1 MKQRSKQTGF
11 TLIELMI
18 VIAIIGILAA
28 IALPAYSNYVARA
41 QLAEGFKLTEGLRND
56 IAVWAAEH
64 KAFPDADAVSSTG
77 YLGAQAN
84 SLNGKYVA
92 EHGVSI
98 APTTGVITVQF
109 DAGSNAGKTLT
120 LTPTLNKD
128 LDEQII
134 YWVCSGTVEK
144 DHLPLSCQT
153 N

>member
-1 MKQRSKQTGF
+1 MKQNGTQTGF

-56 IAVWAAEH
+56 IAVWAAEY

-77 YLGAQAN
+77 YLGLQAN
-84 SLNGKYVA
+84 SLDGKYVA
-92 EHGVSI
+92 KHGVSI

-109 DAGSNAGKTLT
+109 DAGGNAGKTLT
-120 LTPTLNKD
+120 LTPTLNED

-144 DHLPLSCQT
+144 DRLPLSCQT